1 MPSKTTSA
9 LPLSETLPRYP
20 SAFDGLAL
28 ALAVAM
34 LPHAL
39 NQPPWVMAVALLG
52 LLARVVIMR
61 RGWPLPGRM
70 VLSVFAMA
78 LTAAVFWQYG
88 TLMGRDAGVAL
99 LLVMTGLKL
108 LETRSLRDA
117 MLAVFLGY
125 FVVITNFFYTQEIP
139 IALYMLLAVF
149 VTTAALI
156 RLNGGTQPPPWSEA
170 ARFSGLLLLQAMPLM
185 LILFVLFP
193 RLPGP
198 LWAMPD
204 TRESAKTGLSDSM
217 SPGSISELLQ
227 SNAPALRAS
236 FAEEPPP
243 PIQRYW
249 RGPVFWHYD
258 GRQWR
263 RGEGDDI
270 AQSDTVSRDFDVS
283 YTVTLEPHDQRWL
296 LALDVPVRAP
306 DQARLTA
313 DDYLLAQQPVRRL
326 LQYTAYSRLSG
337 STETV
342 LSEARRERALQ
353 LPPRTAPQ
361 ARNLARQ
368 WRNQHGTDD
377 AAIIQAALQYF
388 REQPFFYTLQPPS
401 LPGDP
406 VDQFLFQTRRGFCEH
421 YTSSF
426 VVLMRAAGIPARVV
440 TGYQGGEWNRTAG
453 YLLVRQSDAHAW
465 AEIWQADQGWVRIDP
480 TSAVAPERIEQG
492 IRATV
497 WDERDSANIPA
508 FLRAG
513 AGWVPTLRLQWDL
526 WRDSVN
532 YYWNGWVLAFGPE
545 RQAELLQRLG
555 FERMDWR
562 GMVSLMA
569 GLIGLTVLVFL
580 LGFLWR
586 NRPPRQDPLAR
597 IYRRFCQRIARI
609 GIHRQPHEGPWDF
622 AQRITQQHPALSEK
636 AQRFTRQYV
645 ALRYGP
651 QPDPQARNQLRRI
664 LREF

>member
-1 MPSKTTSA
+1 MRPKTPKA
-9 LPLSETLPRYP
+9 LPLSETLPPYRG
-20 SAFDGLAL
+20 AFDGLAL
-28 ALAVAM
+28 ALTVAM

-39 NQPPWVMAVALLG
+39 NQPPWVIALALLG
-52 LLARVVIMR
+52 VLARVLIMR

-70 VLSVFAMA
+70 VLSA
-78 LTAAVFWQYG
+78 LALALSAAVFWQYG

-99 LLVMTGLKL
+99 LLLMTGLKL

-149 VTTAALI
+149 LTTAALV
-156 RLNGGTQPPPWSEA
+156 RLNSGTQPPPWREA
-170 ARFSGLLLLQAMPLM
+170 ARFSTLLLLQAIPLM

-204 TRESAKTGLSDSM
+204 TRETAKTGLSDTM
-217 SPGSISELLQ
+217 APGSISELLQ
-227 SNAPALRAS
+227 SNAPAFRAS
-236 FAEEPPP
+236 FTEEPPP
-243 PIQRYW
+243 PTQRYW

-263 RGEGDDI
+263 SGE
-270 AQSDTVSRDFDVS
+270 DTQNAPIRPQNDAYDLS

-306 DQARLTA
+306 DQARLTT
-313 DDYLLAQQPVRRL
+313 DDYLLAQQPIRRL
-326 LQYTAYSRLSG
+326 LQYMAYSRLSG
-337 STETV
+337 ATERE
-342 LSEARRERALQ
+342 LSEERQARALQ
-353 LPPRTAPQ
+353 LPPRAAPQ
-361 ARNLARQ
+361 ARTLARQ
-368 WRNQHGTDD
+368 WRNQYGADD
-377 AAIIQAALQYF
+377 TAIIQAALQYF
-388 REQPFFYTLQPPS
+388 REQPFFYTLQPPP

-426 VVLMRAAGIPARVV
+426 VVLMRAAGIPARVI
-440 TGYQGGEWNRTAG
+440 TGYQGGEWNHAAG

-465 AEIWQADQGWVRIDP
+465 AEVWRPAQGWVRIDP

-497 WDERDSANIPA
+497 WDERDYANIPA
-508 FLRAG
+508 FLRTG
-513 AGWVPTLRLQWDL
+513 VGWGTTLRLRWDL
-526 WRDSVN
+526 WRDSLN

-555 FERMDWR
+555 FERIDWR
-562 GMVSLMA
+562 GMVSLMV
-569 GLIGLTVLVFL
+569 GLIGMTLALFL
-580 LGFLWR
+580 LAFAWR
-586 NRPPRQDPLAR
+586 NRPPPQDPLAR
-597 IYRRFCQRIARI
+597 IYQRFCKRMARHGIQR
-609 GIHRQPHEGPWDF
+609 PLHEGPWDF
-622 AQRITQQHPALSEK
+622 ARRIAQQRPDLGEK
-636 AQRFTRQYV
+636 AAQFTHHYV
-645 ALRYGP
+645 ALRYGTRT
-651 QPDPQARNQLRRI
+651 DPQAQRRLRQQI
-664 LREF
+664 REF